1 MESKIVT
8 TRDILAA
15 FAANIIRQSPYSGVE
30 NLPTILEDIRVYLIS
45 LGFVDENTV
54 KDKYDTSLYHTMTT
68 EEIYDI
74 LKNIR
79 DNVPTFNM
87 LNITK
92 VELDAGITDPN
103 DEKRSIKMSIVGR
116 GIYIPRD
123 RDFIDLDACIRNV
136 YNTII

>member
-15 FAANIIRQSPYSGVE
+15 FAASIIRQSPYSGVE
-30 NLPTILEDIRVYLIS
+30 NLPTILEDIRMYLIS
-45 LGFVDENTV
+45 LDFVDENTV
-54 KDKYDTSLYHTMTT
+54 KDKYDTSLYRMMTT
-68 EEIYDI
+68 DEIYDT
-74 LKNIR
+74 LKKIR
-79 DNVPTFNM
+79 DNVSTFNM

-103 DEKRSIKMSIVGR
+103 DENRSMKMSIIGR
-116 GIYIPRD
+116 GIYTSRD

-136 YNTII
+136 YNQII